1 MHNFEEPS
9 RKCKPFFINWDDPSI
24 RPDKVKSSLKAINA
38 AQSHSCIFCM
48 LLQIPASHKA
58 EPKGIE
64 YIKFT
69 GSAQDEKAMNEWLG
83 TQSLPLRFSDG
94 PFDMKAVGIE
104 TATGTVE
111 LT

>member
-1 MHNFEEPS
+1 MHKFEEPS

-24 RPDKVKSSLKAINA
+24 RPDKVKSPLKASTA
-38 AQSHSCIFCM
+38 AQCHICIFCV
-48 LLQIPASHKA
+48 LLQIPASHKV

-64 YIKFT
+64 YIEFT
-69 GSAQDEKAMNEWLG
+69 GSAQDEEAMNEWIG
-83 TQSLPLRFSDG
+83 TQSLPLKFSDG
-94 PFDMKAVGIE
+94 PFGIKAVGIK